1 MPEKPLVEGR
11 GVLRLWQVADLT
23 GIREHDV
30 AALVESGAIVD
41 GLVDKDGRAFGIFE
55 DEVPSRD
62 LLLTLGAHA
71 IDDSVKVSLRG
82 RRAGVKTGSYQAK
95 SVCFPIR

>member
-30 AALVESGAIVD
+30 AALVESGAIVG

-71 IDDSVKVSLRG
+71 VDDSDATPAQHEPGEGEAPSWE
-82 RRAGVKTGSYQAK
+82 
-95 SVCFPIR
+95 IRW

>member
-30 AALVESGAIVD
+30 AALVESGAIVAAWSTKTEERS
-41 GLVDKDGRAFGIFE
+41 GS
-55 DEVPSRD
+55 SR
-62 LLLTLGAHA
+62 TRFHPA
-71 IDDSVKVSLRG
+71 IC
-82 RRAGVKTGSYQAK
+82 Y
-95 SVCFPIR
+95 